1 MYRVLQ
7 AGGDPSKIVF
17 SGVGKTAAEVEYA
30 LESGIHSFNCESEA
44 ELALIDAKAARL
56 GKKAGFSIR
65 VNPDVDAVT
74 HPYIS
79 TGLSQHKFGIA
90 IACATAVYERS
101 RQFRNLVAEGV
112 SCHIGSQILD
122 PSPILEAV
130 DKVLALANE
139 LRAQGHPIRHLDLG
153 GGLGVAY
160 HAGEQSP
167 QIGAFVETLS
177 SRLLASG
184 LTVMIEPGRSIV
196 GPAGVL
202 LTRVL
207 YRKANGDKEFLI
219 VDAAM
224 NDLIRPSL
232 YRAHHEILPLRKN
245 ALPYVT
251 MDVVGPVCETGDF
264 LARDR
269 SMANAMPGDFLAIST
284 AGAYGFVQSSN
295 YNSRPR
301 APEVLVEGDYLAHHP
316 AAGELRR
323 PGQGRDAVGRMSNPF
338 GTDEMAAGYATSR
351 PPVHPRVI
359 EQVYQELGRT
369 EPFQRALDVGCG
381 AGVSTRALIGFAR
394 NCIGL
399 EPAET
404 MLKWAAALAPSADFR
419 RRHRRSHPACRRH
432 GRPHHRGRIAQLR
445 KPGPVLSRSR
455 TRAAA
460 ARRIGSLRFL
470 AGKEFP

>member
-1 MYRVLQ
+1 MFAYSQNDYYCEQVALADLAHQAGTPAYVYSSGAILQNYAAYTQAFGILRHTVCYAVKANSSLAILALLAKAGAGFDIVSGGELYRVLQ
-7 AGGDPSKIVF
+7 ASGDPSKVVF

-44 ELALIDAKAARL
+44 ELALIDAKASRL

-90 IACATAVYERS
+90 IAGAAAVYERS
-101 RQFRNLVAEGV
+101 RQFHNLVAEGV

-130 DKVLALANE
+130 DKVLALANL

-153 GGLGVAY
+153 GGLGIAY
-160 HAGEQSP
+160 HAGEKSP
-167 QIGAFVETLS
+167 EIGAFVEMLS
-177 SRLLASG
+177 SRILASG
-184 LTVMIEPGRSIV
+184 LTAMIEPGRSIV
-196 GPAGVL
+196 GPAGIL

-207 YRKANGDKEFLI
+207 YRKRNGDKEFLI

-245 ALPYVT
+245 ALPPVT

-269 SMANAMPGDFLAIST
+269 CMANAMPGDFLAIST

-301 APEVLVEGDYLAHHP
+301 APEVLVEGATWRIIRQRESYQDLIR
-316 AAGELRR
+316 GE
-323 PGQGRDAVGRMSNPF
+323 
-338 GTDEMAAGYATSR
+338 
-351 PPVHPRVI
+351 
-359 EQVYQELGRT
+359 
-369 EPFQRALDVGCG
+369 
-381 AGVSTRALIGFAR
+381 
-394 NCIGL
+394 
-399 EPAET
+399 
-404 MLKWAAALAPSADFR
+404 ML
-419 RRHRRSHPACRRH
+419 
-432 GRPHHRGRIAQLR
+432 
-445 KPGPVLSRSR
+445 
-455 TRAAA
+455 
-460 ARRIGSLRFL
+460 
-470 AGKEFP
+470 

>member
-1 MYRVLQ
+1 MFAYSQNDYYCEQVALTDVAHRVGTPAYVYSAQAIRQNYAAYTEAFGTLPHTVCYAVKANSSLAVLALLARQGAGFDIVSGGELYRVLQ
-7 AGGDPSKIVF
+7 AGGDPSKVVF

-44 ELALIDAKAARL
+44 ELALLDAKAARL
-56 GKKAGFSIR
+56 GKQAGFSIR

-90 IACATAVYERS
+90 IAEAAAVYHRS
-101 RQFRNLVAEGV
+101 RQFGNLVAEGV

-122 PSPILEAV
+122 TSPILEAV
-130 DKVLALANE
+130 DKVLALAVE

-177 SRLLASG
+177 SRLRASG
-184 LTVMIEPGRSIV
+184 LRAVIEPGRSIV
-196 GPAGVL
+196 AAAGVL

-207 YRKANGDKEFLI
+207 YRKRNGEKEFLI

-232 YRAHHEILPLRKN
+232 YRAHHEIVPLRKN
-245 ALPYVT
+245 ALPPVT
-251 MDVVGPVCETGDF
+251 VDVVGPVCETGDF

-269 SMANAMPGDFLAIST
+269 VMANAMPGDFLAVRT
-284 AGAYGFVQSSN
+284 AGAYGFVLSSN

-301 APEVLVEGDYLAHHP
+301 APEVLVDGATWRIIRQRENYQDLVR
-316 AAGELRR
+316 GETL
-323 PGQGRDAVGRMSNPF
+323 
-338 GTDEMAAGYATSR
+338 
-351 PPVHPRVI
+351 
-359 EQVYQELGRT
+359 
-369 EPFQRALDVGCG
+369 
-381 AGVSTRALIGFAR
+381 
-394 NCIGL
+394 
-399 EPAET
+399 
-404 MLKWAAALAPSADFR
+404 
-419 RRHRRSHPACRRH
+419 
-432 GRPHHRGRIAQLR
+432 
-445 KPGPVLSRSR
+445 
-455 TRAAA
+455 
-460 ARRIGSLRFL
+460 
-470 AGKEFP
+470 